1 MSIVLQIGINTL
13 VAGSIIALLAAGFSL
28 VYATTRV
35 LHLPH
40 GVGAAFAGYMMYT
53 AQHAWQWP
61 FVLSLCVALASA
73 VGWGLL
79 LEVFFYAPLRRRKAS
94 GLGLLVAAIALLI
107 IGVNAL
113 LAVFSAKPV
122 QPALAFSNEPIF
134 FFGAFTPLVQL
145 LLIITT
151 AALFCALWFIMK
163 KTKFGVSLRATAD
176 NAIAAQIVGIPTQKI
191 ERRAAALA
199 AFLGGAAG
207 VLISFEL
214 TLVPE
219 IGTFFA
225 IKAFA
230 ASVIGGVGSVPGAI
244 LGGFIFGSLDQAAA
258 WFIGKGWQDAI
269 SLMLIFIFLIVRPQ
283 GLCGRTVR
291 RDDV

>member
-1 MSIVLQIGINTL
+1 MSVVLQIFLNALI
-13 VAGSIIALLAAGFSL
+13 AGSIIALLAAGFSL

-40 GVGAAFAGYMMYT
+40 GVSAVFAGYLMYT
-53 AQHAWQWP
+53 AEHSWRWP
-61 FVLSLCVALASA
+61 FVLSILVALAGA
-73 VGWGLL
+73 VCWGLI
-79 LEVFFYAPLRRRKAS
+79 LEVFFYAPMRRRKAS

-122 QPALAFSNEPIF
+122 QPVPPFSNEPLF
-134 FFGAFTPLVQL
+134 FFGAFLTPVQII
-145 LLIITT
+145 LIITT
-151 AALFCALWFIMK
+151 AALFFALWVVMG

-176 NAIAAQIVGIPTQKI
+176 NETVAQIVGIPTQKI

-199 AFLGGAAG
+199 ALLGGAAG

-219 IGTFFA
+219 LGSVFA

-230 ASVIGGVGSVPGAI
+230 ATVIGGIGSVPGAI
-244 LGGFIFGSLDQAAA
+244 LGGFIFGAMDQAGA
-258 WFIGKGWQDAI
+258 WFVGKGWQDAI
-269 SLMLIFIFLIVRPQ
+269 SLMLIFIFLIIRPH
-283 GLCGRTVR
+283 GLFGRR
-291 RDDV
+291 AGHEQP